1 MAAVGNLNIRVMD
14 ARVGVGGAVRS
25 AFVAGLVMDV
35 SGLMPFEIWM
45 VVVADVKMKVE
56 ETGAHLAVVVPVV
69 GRVQSESGGTH
80 CTHQQQAGARRRQ
93 HSVYGLADF
102 SHFAT
107 PR

>member
-1 MAAVGNLNIRVMD
+1 MAAVGNLNIGVID

-69 GRVQSESGGTH
+69 GRMQCQSGGTY
-80 CTHQQQAGARRRQ
+80 CPHQQQAGACRRQ
-93 HSVYGLADF
+93 YSVYGVAKS
-102 SHFAT
+102 SHFAA